1 MSKYV
6 VDLILFRLHICLEKG
21 IEFTKLSVVKLDK
34 VVSDSGKVVVKVR
47 SELSKSSIIATLL
60 SLLHLDEVGLHAV
73 DLILAQL
80 SQEVGNLG
88 KHLFLFDLGLGKHE
102 LILVFFAEV
111 LRQLVGDYAN
121 ILLVEL
127 GKEVSNSGEV
137 LIES

>member
-1 MSKYV
+1 MSEFV
-6 VDLILFRLHICLEKG
+6 ARDLLPFSLKKG
-21 IEFTKLSVVKLDK
+21 VEFAELSFIKLDE

-88 KHLFLFDLGLGKHE
+88 KHLFLFDLGLSKHE

-137 LIES
+137 LIKS